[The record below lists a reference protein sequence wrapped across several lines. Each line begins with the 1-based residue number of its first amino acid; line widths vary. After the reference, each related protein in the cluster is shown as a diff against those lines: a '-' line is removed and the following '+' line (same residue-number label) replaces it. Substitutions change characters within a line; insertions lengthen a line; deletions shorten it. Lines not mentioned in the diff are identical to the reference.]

1 MHNSLSGGK
10 SKKMLAICR
19 FFTFLSIQMIFAIF
33 SSGCSDNKDRKEVS
47 SLHDSS
53 FIAIPASYSG
63 STLLSFVDSTVNAIG
78 TEGRNAQDNIELFRQ
93 FLKNVRLQPEAAY
106 VETIIDDLTGDGIKD
121 TLINKLHIEENHCTI
136 ESAVY
141 SRGGIV
147 YSDKASFSPD
157 DLYDIDVTW
166 GSFELFDALMP
177 YSLLY
182 GVYSLR
188 VQAFNM
194 DPNLLNDEL
203 FMFLNLKKE
212 EMMKEKIDSMSV
224 SGSLK
229 YYADYAKKYKGK
241 FIHNISP
248 MDYDTYI
255 YDNKVNRFVVFY
267 MP

>member
-1 MHNSLSGGK
+1 MHKTMSGGK

-19 FFTFLSIQMIFAIF
+19 LFLVLSIQIIPALF
-33 SSGCSDNKDRKEVS
+33 STGCSDNKDRKEVS
-47 SLHDSS
+47 SLNDSS

-63 STLLSFVDSTVNAIG
+63 SKLLSFVDSTVNVIG
-78 TEGRNAQDNIELFRQ
+78 TEGRNAQDNIELFRL

-136 ESAVY
+136 ESAVF

-147 YSDKASFSPD
+147 YSDTASFSPD
-157 DLYDIDVTW
+157 DLYDIDVAW
-166 GSFELFDALMP
+166 GSYELFDALMP

-182 GVYSLR
+182 EVYNLR
-188 VQAFNM
+188 VKAFNM

-203 FMFLNLKKE
+203 FMFLYLKKE
-212 EMMKEKIDSMSV
+212 EMMKEKMDSLKV
-224 SGSLK
+224 SGTLK

-255 YDNKVNRFVVFY
+255 YDNKANRFVVFY